1 LRPAA
6 SVTLAAVAVAAGLSA
21 PLTAQ
26 AGAWT
31 QPKGRGQVIVK
42 FEDMR
47 AERALDPD
55 GVRRDLPSNR
65 RDRVVTGFAEY
76 GLSERLTLQLKG
88 DWQDGED
95 AFVDYAGRGP
105 VEIGVTWQAWRDDR
119 SALSLYGGYASG
131 GEGRNAGYAA
141 PGVGDRDWE
150 VRASA
155 GRSFEDVEI
164 GGWGPDRSFVEVQVA
179 HRMRDGLPDETRADL
194 TLGSHFGRDWMLL
207 GQAFGGAADGDG
219 ARWLSVETSVVRRL
233 GDWSLQA
240 GWRQTVSGRDT
251 PLSQGAV
258 IGVWRR
264 F

>member
-1 LRPAA
+1 M
-6 SVTLAAVAVAAGLSA
+6 S
-21 PLTAQ
+21 
-26 AGAWT
+26 
-31 QPKGRGQVIVK
+31 
-42 FEDMR
+42 
-47 AERALDPD
+47 AERAFDPA
-55 GVRRDLPSNR
+55 GVRRDLPSPR
-65 RDRVVTGFAEY
+65 RERFATVFAEY
-76 GLSERLTLQLKG
+76 GLNDRLTLQLKG

-141 PGVGDRDWE
+141 PGVGERDWE

-155 GRSFEDVEI
+155 GRSFGD
-164 GGWGPDRSFVEVQVA
+164 GGAGRWGSDRSFVEVQVA
-179 HRMRDGLPDETRADL
+179 RRMRDGLPDETRADV
-194 TLGSHFGRDWMLL
+194 TLGSHFGPDWMVL

-219 ARWLSVETSVVRRL
+219 PRWLSVETSVVRSL

-251 PLSQGAV
+251 PLSQGVV

>member
-1 LRPAA
+1 MRPAA

-65 RDRVVTGFAEY
+65 RDRVVTGSAEY

-119 SALSLYGGYASG
+119 SALSLYGG
-131 GEGRNAGYAA
+131 
-141 PGVGDRDWE
+141 
-150 VRASA
+150 
-155 GRSFEDVEI
+155 
-164 GGWGPDRSFVEVQVA
+164 
-179 HRMRDGLPDETRADL
+179 
-194 TLGSHFGRDWMLL
+194 
-207 GQAFGGAADGDG
+207 
-219 ARWLSVETSVVRRL
+219 
-233 GDWSLQA
+233 
-240 GWRQTVSGRDT
+240 
-251 PLSQGAV
+251 
-258 IGVWRR
+258 
-264 F
+264 